1 MISPN
6 FIETLP
12 AGIPR
17 RERFFAAPET
27 RCGDDLH
34 LELRENIAQAV
45 VNDQVR
51 IAVERRGL
59 PVQ

>member
-27 RCGDDLH
+27 RCGDDFIQNC
-34 LELRENIAQAV
+34 EKI
-45 VNDQVR
+45 
-51 IAVERRGL
+51 L
-59 PVQ
+59 PRLS